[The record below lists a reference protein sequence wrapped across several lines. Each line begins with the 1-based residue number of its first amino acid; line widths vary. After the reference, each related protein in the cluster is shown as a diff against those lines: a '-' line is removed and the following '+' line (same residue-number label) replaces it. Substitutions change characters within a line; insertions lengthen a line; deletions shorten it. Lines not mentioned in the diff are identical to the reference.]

1 MEELDA
7 DEVVLKDAS
16 GKEAL
21 RDIVQLVKYEDFKDL
36 GMRELAFEVLGEV
49 PDQFIDY
56 QVLREQEPD
65 KLYKLTEQDHIV
77 VQALK
82 QRRQAS
88 LSNKGFLLKTNPLPA
103 EKSPLILIDD
113 N

>member
-7 DEVVLKDAS
+7 DLEVLKDSS

-56 QVLREQEPD
+56 
-65 KLYKLTEQDHIV
+65 
-77 VQALK
+77 
-82 QRRQAS
+82 
-88 LSNKGFLLKTNPLPA
+88 
-103 EKSPLILIDD
+103 
-113 N
+113 